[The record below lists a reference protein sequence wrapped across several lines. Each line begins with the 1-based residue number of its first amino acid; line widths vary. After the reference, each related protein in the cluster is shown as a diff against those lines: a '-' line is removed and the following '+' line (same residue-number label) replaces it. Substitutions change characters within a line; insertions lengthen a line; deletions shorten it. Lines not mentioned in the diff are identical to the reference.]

1 MANSQVTKVGKGQ
14 TWRISLTVW
23 NARGKYREHEK
34 ETMETKAHGAQQL
47 GKQTSKE
54 VREQRK
60 EVETRQTQEAKVT
73 KESRKHK
80 IQKLLN
86 SKHA

>member
-1 MANSQVTKVGKGQ
+1 MRK
-14 TWRISLTVW
+14 R
-23 NARGKYREHEK
+23 H
-34 ETMETKAHGAQQL
+34 MEAHGAQQL

-60 EVETRQTQEAKVT
+60 EVETRQTQEAKVK

-80 IQKLLN
+80 IQQLLD